1 MYTCIQVLGKGV
13 LRRTKAERQ
22 EELALPHKRV
32 LVRMDAMDAEEQ
44 SFYNS
49 LYRQSAA
56 RFSRYVS
63 QGTLLHN
70 YAHVFEL
77 LAALRQACNHPY
89 LVLLSKNVSLPS
101 DGRHASGLHA
111 KASLAA
117 AATQSGQGAQN
128 SQNETSCGVDGQGV
142 QRVEPGESGG
152 RGAEGSAVGDV
163 RATGSAHS
171 PSLSC
176 GMCRQGC
183 QEEGGK
189 GGEGN
194 GSNGSGEPG
203 DPLGMV
209 ESKCGHVFHRACALQ
224 ALRGL
229 AAFLFVFFPRSFTLR
244 APALSACQRP
254 ANASFCLAVC
264 IPERE
269 NNGAVFLASWLS
281 LCPSLCLFVS

>member
-128 SQNETSCGVDGQGV
+128 AQNESSCGVDGQGV

-152 RGAEGSAVGDV
+152 RGAPGSAVGDV

-229 AAFLFVFFPRSFTLR
+229 AAFLFFFSSLIHAQSTGSVS
-244 APALSACQRP
+244 LSASCQCFIL
-254 ANASFCLAVC
+254 SCCLYS
-264 IPERE
+264 RE
-269 NNGAVFLASWLS
+269 GE
-281 LCPSLCLFVS
+281 